1 MGSLRAPML
10 GREPEMAAL
19 RAALEQ
25 IRGGSNT
32 RVTVIAPPGV
42 GKTRLVSE
50 FAATAAEGGVAILRA
65 RLRPDVV
72 APYAGVAQLLLEALG
87 DAAPEP
93 QGSADLLRARLRD
106 RGATDERSNVV
117 TAEALAVV
125 AAERPEP
132 VDSGPGGGERRE
144 ARFRSW
150 LEAFD
155 ALAERPQ
162 VWIVEDAHWS
172 GADLLAFLE
181 LAGRDASAQGRLV
194 LCTARPSIRD
204 TSEPWLLAEGATT
217 IDLPSLS
224 TPDARRL
231 IDELVGDAVSP
242 DLAIGIVERSD
253 GNPLFIEE
261 LFRTWSGT
269 GVLVRQGTSWRL
281 GHGTVEIRLPPTVQA
296 IYAAQL
302 DDLPND
308 ARDVAR
314 KGSVAGRRFPVDALE
329 SLEAGSSAGP
339 GIEVLARRALVAGPT
354 GDPLVGR
361 TYAYRHALL
370 RDAGYASLSR
380 SDRARLHIRLARWL
394 ESTVSPDQ
402 PQIAELIGVQYEQA
416 LGSAPALAGD
426 LGERLSRSDV
436 AALAAR
442 WLEEAARW
450 ASGIAALEA
459 ARSLFA
465 RSLSLTPEDQPLVRA
480 RRLLALGAAT
490 SFGADMDEGLLRVQ
504 EAMAAFRAE
513 MTASDAAPEEIEEA
527 RDGYA
532 RAATLVGRVYGQ
544 QLRFHDMVKL
554 ADRVLGE
561 IGDRNDTATA
571 RMLVTRA
578 LGRGMISET
587 HLEDDRPELERAI
600 SIARSAGDHELE
612 LDALAT
618 LATDVADFASI
629 ETAAV
634 EHGRWDVAIRAARA
648 QGGMLLPDHAAE
660 SLRAAD
666 RIATLAESRGFTEE
680 RAWDDYLRTECG
692 LVAGDWTLAW
702 EAGLRAIELGERNAY
717 HRAVVRTWAALVPIA
732 DATGDVD
739 ALRHAH
745 TWFLEHEHVFPDS
758 PYGRLVR
765 STASLAFE
773 RAGLGTISNSTP
785 AWLEASIESAWEEL
799 PSWFGGVEIV
809 VRSWLELGQID
820 AVRVWL
826 VRYQA
831 IAGPEPSLLGRSVGA
846 LLEARTRLVEEAD
859 TAAVAEPAR
868 EALALAREVPAP
880 WWIAKAIRVLE
891 GASESTPAEAHE
903 VTEIERRLGVG

>member
-1 MGSLRAPML
+1 
-10 GREPEMAAL
+10 
-19 RAALEQ
+19 
-25 IRGGSNT
+25 
-32 RVTVIAPPGV
+32 
-42 GKTRLVSE
+42 
-50 FAATAAEGGVAILRA
+50 
-65 RLRPDVV
+65 
-72 APYAGVAQLLLEALG
+72 
-87 DAAPEP
+87 
-93 QGSADLLRARLRD
+93 
-106 RGATDERSNVV
+106 V

-125 AAERPEP
+125 AAERPAP
-132 VDSGPGGGERRE
+132 ADAGTAVGERRD

-155 ALAERPQ
+155 ALADRPQ
-162 VWIVEDAHWS
+162 VWIVEDVHWS
-172 GADLLAFLE
+172 GADLLAFLD
-181 LAGRDASAQGRLV
+181 LAGRDTSAHGRLV

-204 TSEPWLLAEGATT
+204 TAEPWLHAEGATT

-242 DLAIGIVERSD
+242 DLATGIIERSD

-269 GVLVRQGTSWRL
+269 GVLVPQGTGWRL
-281 GHGTVEIRLPPTVQA
+281 GDGTAEIRLPPTVQA

-314 KGSVAGRRFPVDALE
+314 KGSVAGRRFPVGALE
-329 SLEAGSSAGP
+329 SLDAASSAGP

-354 GDPLVGR
+354 VDPLVGR

-380 SDRARLHIRLARWL
+380 SDRARLHVRLARWL
-394 ESTVSPDQ
+394 ESTVRPDQ

-416 LGSAPALAGD
+416 LESAPALSGE
-426 LGERLSRSDV
+426 LGEGLSRSDV
-436 AALAAR
+436 ASLAAR

-465 RSLSLTPEDQPLVRA
+465 RSLSLTPEGQPLVRA
-480 RRLLALGAAT
+480 RRLLALGEAT

-504 EAMAAFRAE
+504 EAMAAFRAL
-513 MTASDAAPEEIEEA
+513 MTASDAPPDQIEEA

-544 QLRFHDMVKL
+544 QLRFHDMVEL

-571 RMLVTRA
+571 RMQVTGA

-612 LDALAT
+612 LDALAI

-629 ETAAV
+629 ETAAL

-666 RIATLAESRGFTEE
+666 RIAALAESRGFTEE

-692 LVAGDWTLAW
+692 LVSGDWTLAW

-739 ALRHAH
+739 ALRRARA
-745 TWFLEHEHVFPDS
+745 WFVEHDDVFPDS
-758 PYGRLVR
+758 PYARLVR
-765 STASLAFE
+765 SSASLAFE
-773 RAGLGTISNSTP
+773 RAGMAPISSSTP
-785 AWLEASIESAWEEL
+785 EWLEGSIESEWEQL
-799 PSWFGGVEIV
+799 PSWFAGVEII
-809 VRSWLELGQID
+809 VRSWLELGEIE
-820 AVRVWL
+820 AVRAWL
-826 VRYQA
+826 LRYEEVK
-831 IAGPEPSLLGRSVGA
+831 GSEPSLLGRAVGA
-846 LLEARTRLVEEAD
+846 LLEAKTRLVEEAD
-859 TAAVAEPAR
+859 AAAVAEPAR
-868 EALALAREVPAP
+868 EALALARDVPAP
-880 WWIAKAIRVLE
+880 WWIAKALRVLE
-891 GASESTPAEAHE
+891 DVNEASSAELDEADA
-903 VTEIERRLGVG
+903 IELHLDERSV